1 VRKICPYC
9 KEEIIKD
16 GKKSCRGKGCERCN
30 FTGYLGR
37 TAIGEILIV
46 TEKVAQMIIDSAPLY
61 EIKKQAQ
68 QEGMTTLLEDAME
81 KVKKGITTIEEVER
95 VVGI

>member
-1 VRKICPYC
+1 
-9 KEEIIKD
+9 
-16 GKKSCRGKGCERCN
+16 
-30 FTGYLGR
+30 
-37 TAIGEILIV
+37 
-46 TEKVAQMIIDSAPLY
+46 MIIDNAPLY

-81 KVKKGITTIEEVER
+81 KVKTGTTTIEEVER